1 MVEGIEPGVLARRE
15 SVTGRAMLAAA
26 CLAAAL
32 LAGACGS
39 SSDDGTRSGIAISN
53 VTVIDAVSG
62 ERPGQTVL
70 IDGDRIVNV
79 GPSESF
85 SPNAIDMID
94 GTGKFLI
101 PGLWD
106 MHVHLTY
113 DARFTEGMP
122 ETFIRYGITSV
133 RDTGGLIEKM
143 LPVVE
148 RMRAEGAIAPR
159 VFFSGPL
166 LDGEPV
172 VYDGV
177 NAPELGIANGTVE
190 IAAAN
195 IAHLKSLGVDF
206 IKIYEM
212 VTPEVFAAL
221 VDTAR
226 IHGLP
231 IAAHVP
237 LSMRASSAAPKVN
250 SMEHLRNIELDC
262 ANNSAALLEARLQ
275 RLEANTENSG
285 MQLRASLHSLQR
297 LDAIEALDEENCA
310 AVLSTMRQTIQV
322 PTARLNA
329 LNMFPV
335 SEREDWA
342 PALAEMP
349 MSVREEWSRPS
360 PWLDPDS
367 GQRDL
372 RFAQYTLNMIRR
384 MHRAGVPIGAG
395 TDAPIAL
402 AIPGYSLHNE
412 LEILVAAG
420 LTPREALAAATVQPA
435 KFFAIDDEMGSIA
448 PGMRAD
454 LVLLDANP
462 LADIRNTREIDR
474 VIARGRVMFIH

>member
-1 MVEGIEPGVLARRE
+1 MYAHTEHLKEFLA
-15 SVTGRAMLAAA
+15 LAAV
-26 CLAAAL
+26 CLSAAL
-32 LAGACGS
+32 AAGACGPPA
-39 SSDDGTRSGIAISN
+39 DNRAQSGIAITN

-70 IDGDRIVNV
+70 IDGDRIIDV
-79 GPSESF
+79 GPWASY
-85 SPNAIDMID
+85 SPDALSTID

-113 DARFTEGMP
+113 DDRFTATMP
-122 ETFIRYGITSV
+122 ETLIRYGITSV
-133 RDTGGLIEKM
+133 RDTGGLMEKM

-177 NAPELGIANGTVE
+177 DAPELGIANGTVE

-195 IAHLKSLGVDF
+195 VARLKSQGVDF

-221 VDTAR
+221 VEAAR
-226 IHGLP
+226 AHDLP

-237 LSMRASSAAPKVN
+237 LSMRASSAAPHVH
-250 SMEHLRNIELDC
+250 SMEHLRNVELDC
-262 ANNSAALLEARLQ
+262 AENSAALLETRLQ
-275 RLEANTENSG
+275 QLSARTESSG
-285 MQLRASLHSLQR
+285 MKLRSSLHSLQR

-310 AVLSTMRQTIQV
+310 TVLGTMRNTIQV

-329 LNMFPV
+329 LSMFPV
-335 SEREDWA
+335 FERDDWA
-342 PALAEMP
+342 EALAEMP
-349 MSVREEWSRPS
+349 PAVRDEWSGPS
-360 PWLDPDS
+360 PWVDSDP
-367 GQRDL
+367 GKRDL
-372 RFAQYTLNMIRR
+372 RFAQYTLDMILR

-402 AIPGYSLHNE
+402 AIPGYSLHKE

-435 KFFAIDDEMGSIA
+435 RFLALDGEMGSIA

-454 LVLLDANP
+454 LVLLNANP

-474 VIARGRVMFIH
+474 VIARGRVVFSH

>member
-1 MVEGIEPGVLARRE
+1 MFAGVRRVVFAQPEHLKEFLA
-15 SVTGRAMLAAA
+15 LAAV
-26 CLAAAL
+26 CLLAALA
-32 LAGACGS
+32 AGACGPS
-39 SSDDGTRSGIAISN
+39 GDRAQSGIAIRN

-70 IDGDRIVNV
+70 IDGDRIIDV
-79 GPSESF
+79 GPYETF
-85 SPNAIDMID
+85 SPDALDTID

-113 DARFTEGMP
+113 DDRFTATMP
-122 ETFIRYGITSV
+122 ETLIRYGITSV
-133 RDTGGLIEKM
+133 RDTGGLMEKM

-177 NAPELGIANGTVE
+177 DAPELGIANGTVE
-190 IAAAN
+190 IAAENVAR
-195 IAHLKSLGVDF
+195 LKSQGVDF

-221 VDTAR
+221 VEAAR
-226 IHGLP
+226 AHDLP

-237 LSMRASSAAPKVN
+237 LSMRASSAAPHVQ
-250 SMEHLRNIELDC
+250 SMEHLRNVELDC
-262 ANNSAALLEARLQ
+262 VENSAALLETRLQ
-275 RLEANTENSG
+275 QLSAKSESSG
-285 MQLRASLHSLQR
+285 MKLRSSLHSLQR

-310 AVLSTMRQTIQV
+310 TVLSTMRNTIQV

-329 LNMFPV
+329 LSMFPV
-335 SEREDWA
+335 FERDDWA
-342 PALAEMP
+342 EALAEMP
-349 MSVREEWSRPS
+349 PAVRDEWSGPS
-360 PWLDPDS
+360 PWVDSDP
-367 GQRDL
+367 GKRDL
-372 RFAQYTLNMIRR
+372 RFARFTLDMILR

-435 KFFAIDDEMGSIA
+435 RFLALDGEMGSIA

-462 LADIRNTREIDR
+462 LVDIRNTREIDR
-474 VIARGRVMFIH
+474 VIARGRVMFSH

>member
-1 MVEGIEPGVLARRE
+1 
-15 SVTGRAMLAAA
+15 MLAHTEHLKEFSALA
-26 CLAAAL
+26 VVCLSVAL
-32 LAGACGS
+32 AAGACGPS
-39 SSDDGTRSGIAISN
+39 ADNRAQSGIAITN

-70 IDGDRIVNV
+70 IDGDRIIDV
-79 GPSESF
+79 GPYETF
-85 SPNAIDMID
+85 SPDALDTID

-113 DARFTEGMP
+113 DDRFTDTMP
-122 ETFIRYGITSV
+122 ETLIRYGITSV
-133 RDTGGLIEKM
+133 RDTGGLMEKM

-177 NAPELGIANGTVE
+177 DAPELGIANGTVE
-190 IAAAN
+190 IAAENVAR
-195 IAHLKSLGVDF
+195 LKSQGVDF

-221 VDTAR
+221 VEAAR
-226 IHGLP
+226 AHDLA

-237 LSMRASSAAPKVN
+237 LSMRASSAAPHVQ
-250 SMEHLRNIELDC
+250 SMEHLRNVELDC
-262 ANNSAALLEARLQ
+262 AENSAALLETRLQ
-275 RLEANTENSG
+275 QLSAKSESSG
-285 MQLRASLHSLQR
+285 MKLRSSLHSLQR

-310 AVLSTMRQTIQV
+310 TVLSTMRNTIQV

-329 LNMFPV
+329 LSMFPV
-335 SEREDWA
+335 FERDDWA
-342 PALAEMP
+342 EALAEMP
-349 MSVREEWSRPS
+349 PAVRDEWSGPS
-360 PWLDPDS
+360 PWVDSDP
-367 GQRDL
+367 GKRDL
-372 RFAQYTLNMIRR
+372 RFARFTLDMILR

-402 AIPGYSLHNE
+402 AIPGYSLHKE
-412 LEILVAAG
+412 LEILVIAG

-435 KFFAIDDEMGSIA
+435 RFLALDGEMGSIA

-462 LADIRNTREIDR
+462 LVDIRNTREIDR
-474 VIARGRVMFIH
+474 VIARGRVMFSH

>member
-1 MVEGIEPGVLARRE
+1 MLAQPEHLKEFSVLAA
-15 SVTGRAMLAAA
+15 VCLLAA
-26 CLAAAL
+26 LA
-32 LAGACGS
+32 AGACEPS
-39 SSDDGTRSGIAISN
+39 ADRAQSGIAIRN

-70 IDGDRIVNV
+70 IDGDRIIDV
-79 GPSESF
+79 GPSAAY
-85 SPNAIDMID
+85 SPDALSTID

-113 DARFTEGMP
+113 DDRFTASMP
-122 ETFIRYGITSV
+122 ETLIRYGITSV
-133 RDTGGLIEKM
+133 RDTGGLMEKM

-177 NAPELGIANGTVE
+177 EAPELGIANGTVE

-195 IAHLKSLGVDF
+195 VARLKSQGVDF

-221 VDTAR
+221 VEAAR
-226 IHGLP
+226 AHDLP

-237 LSMRASSAAPKVN
+237 LSMRASSAAPHVQ
-250 SMEHLRNIELDC
+250 SMEHLRNVELDC
-262 ANNSAALLEARLQ
+262 AKNSAALLETRLQ
-275 RLEANTENSG
+275 HLSVKSDSSG
-285 MQLRASLHSLQR
+285 MKLRSSLHSLQR
-297 LDAIEALDEENCA
+297 LDAIEALDEEICA
-310 AVLSTMRQTIQV
+310 TVLGTMRNTIQV
-322 PTARLNA
+322 PTTRLNA
-329 LNMFPV
+329 LSLFPV
-335 SEREDWA
+335 FERDDWA
-342 PALAEMP
+342 AALDEMP
-349 MSVREEWSRPS
+349 PAVQEEWSGPS
-360 PWLDPDS
+360 PWVDS
-367 GQRDL
+367 NPGKRDL
-372 RFAQYTLNMIRR
+372 RFAQYTLDMIRR

-412 LEILVAAG
+412 LQILVAAG

-435 KFFAIDDEMGSIA
+435 KFLGLDGEMGSIA

-454 LVLLDANP
+454 LVLLNANP

-474 VIARGRVMFIH
+474 VIARGRVMFSH

>member
-1 MVEGIEPGVLARRE
+1 MFSHTERLKEFLA
-15 SVTGRAMLAAA
+15 LAAVWL
-26 CLAAAL
+26 LAALA
-32 LAGACGS
+32 AGACAPS
-39 SSDDGTRSGIAISN
+39 ADRAQSGIAITN
-53 VTVIDAVSG
+53 VTVIDAVAG

-70 IDGDRIVNV
+70 IDGDRIVDV
-79 GPSESF
+79 GPWASY
-85 SPNAIDMID
+85 SPDALSTID

-113 DARFTEGMP
+113 DARFTADMP
-122 ETFIRYGITSV
+122 ESFIRYGITSV
-133 RDTGGLIEKM
+133 RDTGGLMEKM
-143 LPVVE
+143 LPVLE

-177 NAPELGIANGTVE
+177 DAPELGIANGTVE

-195 IAHLKSLGVDF
+195 VARLKSQGVDF
-206 IKIYEM
+206 VKIYEM

-221 VDTAR
+221 VEAAR
-226 IHGLP
+226 AHDLP

-237 LSMRASSAAPKVN
+237 LSMRASSAAPHVH
-250 SMEHLRNIELDC
+250 SMEHLRNVELDC
-262 ANNSAALLEARLQ
+262 AKNSAALLETRLQ
-275 RLEANTENSG
+275 HLSAKTESSG
-285 MQLRASLHSLQR
+285 MKLRSSLHSLQR
-297 LDAIEALDEENCA
+297 LDAIAALDEENCA
-310 AVLSTMRQTIQV
+310 TVLGTMRNTIQV

-329 LNMFPV
+329 LSMFPV
-335 SEREDWA
+335 FEREDWA
-342 PALAEMP
+342 AALAEMP
-349 MSVREEWSRPS
+349 PAVQEEWNGPS
-360 PWLDPDS
+360 PWVDSDP
-367 GQRDL
+367 GKRDL
-372 RFAQYTLNMIRR
+372 RFAQYTLDMIRR

-435 KFFAIDDEMGSIA
+435 KFLGLDGEMGSIA

-454 LVLLDANP
+454 LVLLNANP

-474 VIARGRVMFIH
+474 VIARGRVMFSH

>member
-1 MVEGIEPGVLARRE
+1 MFAQPERLKEFLA
-15 SVTGRAMLAAA
+15 LAAVWL
-26 CLAAAL
+26 LAALA
-32 LAGACGS
+32 AGACGPS
-39 SSDDGTRSGIAISN
+39 GDRAQSGIAITN

-70 IDGDRIVNV
+70 IDGDRIIDV
-79 GPSESF
+79 GPSASYSPDAF
-85 SPNAIDMID
+85 STID

-113 DARFTEGMP
+113 DDRFTATMP
-122 ETFIRYGITSV
+122 ETLIRYGITSV
-133 RDTGGLIEKM
+133 RDTGGLMEKM

-177 NAPELGIANGTVE
+177 DAPELGIANGTVE

-195 IAHLKSLGVDF
+195 VARLKSQGVDF

-221 VDTAR
+221 VEAAR
-226 IHGLP
+226 AHDLP

-237 LSMRASSAAPKVN
+237 LSMRASSAAPHVH
-250 SMEHLRNIELDC
+250 SMEHLRNVELDC
-262 ANNSAALLEARLQ
+262 AENSAALLETRLQ
-275 RLEANTENSG
+275 QLSEKSESSG
-285 MQLRASLHSLQR
+285 MKLRSSLHSLQR

-310 AVLSTMRQTIQV
+310 AVLSTMRNTIQV

-329 LNMFPV
+329 LSMFPV
-335 SEREDWA
+335 FERDDWA
-342 PALAEMP
+342 EALAEMP
-349 MSVREEWSRPS
+349 PAVRDEWSGPS
-360 PWLDPDS
+360 PWVDSDP
-367 GQRDL
+367 GKRDL
-372 RFAQYTLNMIRR
+372 RFAQYTLDMIRR

-412 LEILVAAG
+412 LRILVAAG

-435 KFFAIDDEMGSIA
+435 RFLALDGEMGSIA

-454 LVLLDANP
+454 LVLLNANP
-462 LADIRNTREIDR
+462 LANIRNTREIDR
-474 VIARGRVMFIH
+474 VIARGRVVFSH

>member
-1 MVEGIEPGVLARRE
+1 MFAQPEHLKEFLA
-15 SVTGRAMLAAA
+15 LAAV
-26 CLAAAL
+26 CLSAAL
-32 LAGACGS
+32 AAGACGPPA
-39 SSDDGTRSGIAISN
+39 DRAQSGIAITN

-70 IDGDRIVNV
+70 IDGDRIIDV
-79 GPSESF
+79 GPSASY
-85 SPNAIDMID
+85 SPDALSTID
-94 GTGKFLI
+94 GRGKFLI

-113 DARFTEGMP
+113 DDRFTATMP
-122 ETFIRYGITSV
+122 ETLIRYGITSV
-133 RDTGGLIEKM
+133 RDTGGLMEKM

-172 VYDGV
+172 VYDGMD
-177 NAPELGIANGTVE
+177 APELGIANGTVE

-195 IAHLKSLGVDF
+195 VARLKSQGVDF

-221 VDTAR
+221 VEAAR
-226 IHGLP
+226 AHDLP

-237 LSMRASSAAPKVN
+237 LSMRASSAAPHVH
-250 SMEHLRNIELDC
+250 SMEHLRNVELDC
-262 ANNSAALLEARLQ
+262 AENSAALLETRLQ
-275 RLEANTENSG
+275 QLSEKSESSG
-285 MQLRASLHSLQR
+285 MKLRASLHSLQR

-310 AVLSTMRQTIQV
+310 TVLGTMRDTIQV

-329 LNMFPV
+329 LSMFPV
-335 SEREDWA
+335 FERDDWA
-342 PALAEMP
+342 EALAEMP
-349 MSVREEWSRPS
+349 PAVRDEWSGPS
-360 PWLDPDS
+360 PWVDSDP
-367 GQRDL
+367 GKRDL
-372 RFAQYTLNMIRR
+372 RFAQYTLDMIRR

-435 KFFAIDDEMGSIA
+435 RFLGLDGEMGSIA

-454 LVLLDANP
+454 LVLLNANP

-474 VIARGRVMFIH
+474 VIARGRVVFIH